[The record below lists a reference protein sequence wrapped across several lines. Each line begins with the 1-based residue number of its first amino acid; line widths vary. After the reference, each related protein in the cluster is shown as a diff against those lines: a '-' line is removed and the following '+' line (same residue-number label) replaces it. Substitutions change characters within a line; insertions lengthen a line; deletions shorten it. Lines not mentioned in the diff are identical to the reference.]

1 MNKSH
6 ALTTAIDLVKTLLAS
21 SEINFIPNEKCAN
34 DLADFIETLAKRFE
48 KIDIEN

>member
-6 ALTTAIDLVKTLLAS
+6 ALTTAIDLTKTLLAS
-21 SEINFIPNEKCAN
+21 NEINYIPNEKCAN

-48 KIDIEN
+48 KIETEH